1 MVFNLQKFLIENRL
15 TKRARLNEDAMTK
28 TDAEQQAMGAEE
40 DDNQS
45 LDSSLDTDMNTSD
58 DSLSDPEN
66 LKFDTVNAR
75 PYADLPEPPRTPK
88 GKQLGTGGGGSGI
101 EVNPDAGRTLS
112 NKPVRDLE
120 KKSAKLKSL
129 EDLKDRLVMQLKSGQ
144 LKLDQYKQAIG
155 NIPAQIIKLRLD
167 IQKQMDPVIGDTEE
181 EEEI

>member
-40 DDNQS
+40 ETGEDEGEFGQGEVRPGEPS
-45 LDSSLDTDMNTSD
+45 TTLMPGVDTP
-58 DSLSDPEN
+58 LP
-66 LKFDTVNAR
+66 KR
-75 PYADLPEPPRTPK
+75 PSRGK
-88 GKQLGTGGGGSGI
+88 GFSGGGGGI
-101 EVNPDAGRTLS
+101 EVNPDAGRTPS